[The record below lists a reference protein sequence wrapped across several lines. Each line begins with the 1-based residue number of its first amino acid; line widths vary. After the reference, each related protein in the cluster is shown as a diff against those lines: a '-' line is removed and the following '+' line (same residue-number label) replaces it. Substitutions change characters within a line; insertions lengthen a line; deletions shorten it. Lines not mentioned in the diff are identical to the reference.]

1 MRYPLFL
8 SDFDG
13 TLVRAD
19 GTISQR
25 NIEAIKE
32 YRVAGGVFAVVTGRM
47 LCSIRPRLKELGL
60 EEGIVVAYQG
70 GMIADVATGEI
81 LENDG
86 FTPEEAIR
94 AVTFLEREDLHI
106 HVYIDDKLYCNR
118 DDDALKS
125 YEDIC
130 GVKGIVCN
138 EPLSRFVKRKKKT
151 VNKVLAILPSEE
163 KAALIKRLQ
172 KGLGEGYFITASND
186 FLVEAL
192 PARVNKAHAVNFLA
206 ERFGIPREQVAA
218 IGDQLNDLPLLCA
231 AGGKFAVSNA
241 QEDLKKIATVVSS
254 CEEDGVAEA
263 LEIAMGG
270 TR

>member
-1 MRYPLFL
+1 MKYPLFL

-19 GTISQR
+19 GTISQK
-25 NIEAIKE
+25 NIEAIKA
-32 YRVAGGVFAVVTGRM
+32 YRAAGGVFAVVTGRM

-60 EEGIVVAYQG
+60 EEGIVVSYQG
-70 GMIADVATGEI
+70 GMIADIATGEI

-94 AVTFLEREDLHI
+94 AVTFLEKEDRHI
-106 HVYIDDKLYCNR
+106 HVYLDDKLYCNR
-118 DDDALKS
+118 DDESLKI

-130 GVKGIVCN
+130 GVKGIVCK
-138 EPLSRFVKRKKKT
+138 EPLSGFVARKQRT

-163 KAALIKRLQ
+163 KAALIARMQ
-172 KGLGEGYFITASND
+172 KELGEGYFITASND

-206 ERFGIPREQVAA
+206 GRYRVLREEVAA
-218 IGDQLNDLPLLCA
+218 IGDQLNDLPMICA
-231 AGGKFAVSNA
+231 AGGKFAVANA
-241 QEDLKKIATVVSS
+241 QEEVKKIATVVSS

-263 LEIAMGG
+263 LEIAMGE
-270 TR
+270 